1 MLQPMFH
8 EAGDISLKHFR
19 KLVFSQL
26 GIVFGECSR
35 AWTMDS
41 WVWCCKGVTRPLSLY
56 PIQAL
61 LTLNSMTTNAIN
73 PRRHVIKFPV
83 VQLELFPWVFL
94 THWLQM
100 LVDFRIVMTL
110 KFCWKTEEEKEN
122 WLKWWIGEFQT
133 FTDPELSNFVI
144 AALNDY
150 VTMRFLW
157 L

>member
-1 MLQPMFH
+1 
-8 EAGDISLKHFR
+8 
-19 KLVFSQL
+19 
-26 GIVFGECSR
+26 
-35 AWTMDS
+35 
-41 WVWCCKGVTRPLSLY
+41 
-56 PIQAL
+56 
-61 LTLNSMTTNAIN
+61 
-73 PRRHVIKFPV
+73 
-83 VQLELFPWVFL
+83 
-94 THWLQM
+94 M